1 MLVMELLSG
10 AVSNTE
16 IMQNAGNNISIRYDG
31 FGCFTRVE
39 ETMQMVASMPHHS
52 PLPTFQIAD

>member
-31 FGCFTRVE
+31 FGFTRVE

>member
-1 MLVMELLSG
+1 MELLSG

-16 IMQNAGNNISIRYDG
+16 IMQNAGNNISIGYDG
-31 FGCFTRVE
+31 FGFTRVE